1 MGETDDTCISV
12 FHSAPSRINVQ
23 QILVCLLC
31 AGHCGLALE
40 ESARNNI
47 LGPCLS
53 LADVLLGDYFINFS
67 VGTPRKTKYKE
78 L

>member
-12 FHSAPSRINVQ
+12 FHLAPSRINVQ

-40 ESARNNI
+40 ESERNNI

-53 LADVLLGDYFINFS
+53 S
-67 VGTPRKTKYKE
+67 
-78 L
+78 